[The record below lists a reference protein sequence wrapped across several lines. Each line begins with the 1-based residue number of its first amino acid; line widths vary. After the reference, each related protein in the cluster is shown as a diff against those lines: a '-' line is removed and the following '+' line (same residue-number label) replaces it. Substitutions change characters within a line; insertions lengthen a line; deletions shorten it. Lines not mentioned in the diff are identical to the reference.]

1 MQNPS
6 ASMLVIG
13 DEILS
18 GRTRDSNMH
27 YLAIELTK
35 VGIDLKE
42 VRVVSDSEAEIV
54 QAVTQ
59 LSEKY
64 GYVFTSGGIG
74 PTHDDIT
81 ADAIGLAFKLEVKVC
96 AEAKEILE
104 NHYLNSEVELNEAR
118 LRMARTPLGAKLI
131 KNSVSAAPGFNVQ
144 NVFVMAGVP
153 SVFQVMVQSVLQTI
167 NGGQP
172 VLSRSL
178 NILSGEGNIA
188 EKLKKFAQD
197 NELLS
202 VGSYPFQKN
211 RKYGTNIVIRGKN
224 NKSLD
229 EAFDKLSVLFSEMID
244 ES

>member
-81 ADAIGLAFKLEVKVC
+81 ADAIGLAFNLEVKVY

-153 SVFQVMVQSVLQTI
+153 SVFQVMVQSVIKTI

-188 EKLKKFAQD
+188 EKLKIFAED
-197 NELLS
+197 NKLLA

-211 RKYGTNIVIRGKN
+211 GKYGTNIVIRGKN

-229 EAFDKLSVLFSEMID
+229 KAFDKLLELFSGMID
-244 ES
+244 EP

>member
-81 ADAIGLAFKLEVKVC
+81 ADAIGLAFNLEVKVC

-153 SVFQVMVQSVLQTI
+153 SVFQVMVQSVIKTI

-188 EKLKKFAQD
+188 EKLKIFAED
-197 NELLS
+197 NKLLA
-202 VGSYPFQKN
+202 VGSYPFQKDGLYGAN
-211 RKYGTNIVIRGKN
+211 IVVRGTNEAHVSAALARLRG
-224 NKSLD
+224 
-229 EAFDKLSVLFSEMID
+229 VFSQ
-244 ES
+244 

>member
-42 VRVVSDSEAEIV
+42 VRVVSDSEVEIV
-54 QAVTQ
+54 QTVTQ

-64 GYVFTSGGIG
+64 DYVFTSGGIG

-81 ADAIGLAFKLEVKVC
+81 ADAIGLAFNLEVKVC
-96 AEAKEILE
+96 AEAKKILE

-118 LRMARTPLGAKLI
+118 LRMARTPVGAKLI

-153 SVFQVMVQSVLQTI
+153 SVFQVMVQSVIKTI

-178 NILSGEGNIA
+178 NISSGEGNIA
-188 EKLKKFAQD
+188 EKLKIFAQD
-197 NELLS
+197 NKLLA

-211 RKYGTNIVIRGKN
+211 GKYGTNIVIRGKN

-229 EAFDKLSVLFSEMID
+229 KAFNKLLELFSGMID
-244 ES
+244 EP

>member
-42 VRVVSDSEAEIV
+42 VRVVSDSEVEIV
-54 QAVTQ
+54 QTVTQ

-64 GYVFTSGGIG
+64 DYVFTSGGIG

-81 ADAIGLAFKLEVKVC
+81 ADAIGLAFNLEEKVC
-96 AEAKEILE
+96 AEAKQILE

-118 LRMARTPLGAKLI
+118 LRMARTPVGAKLI

-153 SVFQVMVQSVLQTI
+153 SVFQVMVQSVIKTI

-178 NILSGEGNIA
+178 NISSGEGNIA
-188 EKLKKFAQD
+188 EKLKIFAQD
-197 NELLS
+197 NKLLA

-211 RKYGTNIVIRGKN
+211 GKYGTNIVIRGKN

-229 EAFDKLSVLFSEMID
+229 KAFNKLLELFSGMID
-244 ES
+244 EP